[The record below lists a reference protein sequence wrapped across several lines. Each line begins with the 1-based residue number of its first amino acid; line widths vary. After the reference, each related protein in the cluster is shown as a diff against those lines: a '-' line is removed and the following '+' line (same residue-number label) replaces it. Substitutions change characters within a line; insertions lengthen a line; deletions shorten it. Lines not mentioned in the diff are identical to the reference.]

1 MAPLF
6 VFVLRHKIVSDS
18 GPAFQ
23 SSCFKSVFV
32 LLSLNTKLK
41 FIMFFKRIY
50 KNRRLKMWKYKPY
63 VIVCVLSSHSVKQF
77 LQFSLMIAQFFA
89 VIACQ
94 SYDKKH

>member
-1 MAPLF
+1 
-6 VFVLRHKIVSDS
+6 
-18 GPAFQ
+18 
-23 SSCFKSVFV
+23 
-32 LLSLNTKLK
+32 
-41 FIMFFKRIY
+41 
-50 KNRRLKMWKYKPY
+50 MWKYKPY